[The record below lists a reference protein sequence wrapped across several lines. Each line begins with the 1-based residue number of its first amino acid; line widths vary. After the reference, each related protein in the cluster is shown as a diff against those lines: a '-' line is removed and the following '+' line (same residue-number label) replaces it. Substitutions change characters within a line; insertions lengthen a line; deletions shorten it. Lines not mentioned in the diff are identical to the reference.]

1 VAEKREKTAAPKK
14 PETGPRGGKTRGMVR
29 SVVFLPSEVRR
40 ALKVAAAE
48 RELTASEVVTA
59 ALRAYLSLPEE

>member
-1 VAEKREKTAAPKK
+1 
-14 PETGPRGGKTRGMVR
+14 MVR